1 MKVSTRSHSGGT
13 MALEQVMAEL
23 KRKGSEKTR
32 KTYARH
38 GIDIPMF
45 GVSVAD
51 LKTIAKKIRGHQALA
66 LELYET
72 GNYDAMYLAGMIA
85 DGSQMSKKQ
94 LHRWASTSG
103 CDTLAAYTVTW
114 VATESPFARELAMK
128 WIDSKRETVAVC
140 GWSTYAGIV
149 ATRSDAELDLDE
161 IKRLVDRVVDDIHD
175 APNKVRY
182 VMNQFVIAV
191 GGYVRPLL
199 QHAKRA
205 AKAIGAVSVD
215 MGDTACKVPR
225 ALEYIEKI
233 ERMGRIGKKRKTMK
247 C

>member
-1 MKVSTRSHSGGT
+1 MTTRSRPKSQAATTIGHV
-13 MALEQVMAEL
+13 MEELE
-23 KRKGSEKTR
+23 RKGSEKTR
-32 KTYARH
+32 RTYARH

-51 LKTIAKKIRGHQALA
+51 LKTVAKRIRGNQALA
-66 LELYET
+66 MQLYDT
-72 GNYDAMYLAGMIA
+72 GNYDAMYLAGMVA
-85 DGSQMSKKQ
+85 DGSQMSKQQ
-94 LHRWASTSG
+94 LERWANTAG

-114 VATESPFARELAMK
+114 VATESPFARELAVK
-128 WIDSKRETVAVC
+128 WINSKKDNIAVC

-149 ATRSDAELDLDE
+149 ATTLDTELDLDE
-161 IKRLVDRVVDDIHD
+161 IKGLVERVVSEIHD

-182 VMNQFVIAV
+182 AMNQFVIAV
-191 GGYVRPLL
+191 GGYVKPLL
-199 QHAKRA
+199 QHAKKA
-205 AKAIGAVSVD
+205 AKTIGAVSVD

-233 ERMGRIGKKRKTMK
+233 ERMGRVGKKRKTMK

>member
-1 MKVSTRSHSGGT
+1 MNTIDD
-13 MALEQVMAEL
+13 VMAEL
-23 KRKGSEKTR
+23 ERKGSEKTR

-51 LKTIAKKIRGHQALA
+51 LKLIAKKIKGNQVLA
-66 LELYET
+66 LGLYET
-72 GNYDAMYLAGMIA
+72 GNYDAMYLAGMVA
-85 DGSQMSKKQ
+85 NGAEMSKKQ
-94 LHRWASTSG
+94 LDAWAR
-103 CDTLAAYTVTW
+103 AAKSDAICAYPVTW

-128 WIDSKRETVAVC
+128 WIGSKKETIAVC
-140 GWSTYAGIV
+140 GWSTYGGIV
-149 ATRSDAELDLDE
+149 ATTPDEQLNLDE
-161 IKRLVDRVVDDIHD
+161 VKSLVDRVVEEIHE
-175 APNKVRY
+175 APNKVCY

-199 QHAKRA
+199 QHAKKA
-205 AKAIGAVSVD
+205 AKTIGAVSVD

-225 ALEYIEKI
+225 ALDYIEKI
-233 ERMGRIGKKRKTMK
+233 ERMGRVGKKRKTMK